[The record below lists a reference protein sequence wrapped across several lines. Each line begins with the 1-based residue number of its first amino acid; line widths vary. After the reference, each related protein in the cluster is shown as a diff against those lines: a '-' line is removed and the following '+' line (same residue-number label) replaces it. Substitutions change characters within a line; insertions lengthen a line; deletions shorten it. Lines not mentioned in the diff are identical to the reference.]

1 MIIEA
6 DKNYVSVIADLAILL
21 WDDNSAEDLI
31 KEFSEIIPPVRLKK

>member
-21 WDDNSAEDLI
+21 WDILH
-31 KEFSEIIPPVRLKK
+31 PVASGAVQG